1 MYCQKR
7 IPALESS
14 TSTHEQIG
22 TPPHIDGPRDYSD
35 VHDTN
40 IFYNTVLGTSIAV
53 LTVLLCIAMLLLLP
67 VFDSQTSIGKNGMGD
82 STGSGGLGE
91 NSGHGAGNLPRAKLK
106 RLPTTQLPRLNTFP
120 RHPVA
125 VFLRSD
131 RGEPFTPAGHY
142 GNIDSNE
149 LPAPHAHHPDVQK
162 LGHQSQVP
170 VTYGAS
176 PRT

>member
-53 LTVLLCIAMLLLLP
+53 LTVLLCIAMITLVASLR
-67 VFDSQTSIGKNGMGD
+67 FSNEYWQKWDG
-82 STGSGGLGE
+82 
-91 NSGHGAGNLPRAKLK
+91 
-106 RLPTTQLPRLNTFP
+106 RLN
-120 RHPVA
+120 
-125 VFLRSD
+125 
-131 RGEPFTPAGHY
+131 G
-142 GNIDSNE
+142 
-149 LPAPHAHHPDVQK
+149 
-162 LGHQSQVP
+162 
-170 VTYGAS
+170 
-176 PRT
+176 